1 MQPHQSLLQRHL
13 VLSTLPGNTSPDYI
27 CLFYNHITVVVDFHR
42 QAKAT
47 GAEESQLALP
57 LQMPGTEVQGTHYN
71 DTGTD

>member
-1 MQPHQSLLQRHL
+1 
-13 VLSTLPGNTSPDYI
+13 
-27 CLFYNHITVVVDFHR
+27 VVVDFHR